1 MTVKK
6 AALVRQVWFLGTA
19 WLVIGV
25 DQFTKHLAIQNLEF
39 AKPVDFLG
47 SIVRLNLLYNDSAAF
62 SLGFGATWI
71 FTLLSTLA
79 TLTLLWFSRKIQ
91 STSWAL
97 MGGILLGGVVGN
109 LIDRLTRDPGFAIG
123 HVVDFIQIP
132 FNFAVFNIADIAIV
146 SMCVLAAIRVIR
158 GEKIGQN

>member
-1 MTVKK
+1 
-6 AALVRQVWFLGTA
+6 
-19 WLVIGV
+19 
-25 DQFTKHLAIQNLEF
+25 
-39 AKPVDFLG
+39 
-47 SIVRLNLLYNDSAAF
+47 
-62 SLGFGATWI
+62 
-71 FTLLSTLA
+71 
-79 TLTLLWFSRKIQ
+79 LLWFSRKIQ